1 MKKLL
6 EYLLRLIVD
15 YPGDVSIEEIKLE
28 NNNFQY
34 NIKANQVDIGKIIG
48 REGKIISAIRS
59 VVMIKAIKENCR
71 IRIEIV

>member
-1 MKKLL
+1 MKKFL

-15 YPGDVSIEEIKLE
+15 YPTDVSIEEIKLE

-34 NIKANQVDIGKIIG
+34 NIKANQEDIGKIIG
-48 REGKIISAIRS
+48 REGKIISAIRN